1 MVLQPKKEKYRKSF
15 RGKMKGNSSRG
26 TSLEFGEFGLKS
38 LGRGWLTAQQ
48 IEAARRAM
56 THYTKRQAK
65 VWIRVFPHKP
75 VTAKSA
81 GVGMGGGKGDV
92 VKHVCVIRPG
102 RILFE
107 IGGVTK
113 EIAQEAVR
121 LARHKLPFKTKFI
134 SRE

>member
-15 RGKMKGNSSRG
+15 RGRMKGNSSRG

-48 IEAARRAM
+48 IEAARKAM

-65 VWIRVFPHKP
+65 IWIRVFPHKP
-75 VTAKSA
+75 VTSKSA

-92 VKHVCVIRPG
+92 DKHVCVVRPG

-113 EIAQEAVR
+113 EIAQEAIR
-121 LARHKLPFKTKFI
+121 LAHHKLPFKTKFI